1 MECPRRP
8 ACHTLRVTA
17 NAHRVHYTFRDYLG
31 LEAVSNVKHEYLD
44 GQIYAMA
51 GGTPSHAA
59 LASAVAGQLYAQ
71 VRGGPCTIH
80 SSDLR
85 VRVLATGLAT
95 YPDLTLVCGPRELDP
110 EDANTVTNPTLIV
123 EVLNPSTEE
132 YDRGEKLEHYQR
144 IPSLRQVVLVSQ
156 TPPRLE
162 VWTREGDAWTHREAR
177 EGDVAELDSI
187 GGRVDVRELYDASR

>member
-1 MECPRRP
+1 
-8 ACHTLRVTA
+8 VTG
-17 NAHRVHYTFRDYLG
+17 AHRVHHTFRDYLG

-71 VRGGPCTIH
+71 VRGGACRIH

-95 YPDLTLVCGPRELDP
+95 YPDLTVVCGPRELDP
-110 EDANTVTNPTLIV
+110 EDENTVTNPALIV
-123 EVLNPSTEE
+123 EVLSPSTEE

-144 IPSLRQVVLVSQ
+144 IASLRQVVLVSQ
-156 TPPRLE
+156 SPARLE
-162 VWTREGDAWTHREAR
+162 VWTRDGEAWTRSEAR
-177 EGDVAELDSI
+177 DGDVADLGSI
-187 GGRVDVRELYDASR
+187 GARLDVRELYDASR